1 MDEPGRRTD
10 ATTYVPGR
18 IVVGTFGPTASTT
31 PKLSCPVTR
40 KSSPGGAAP
49 YSAALISLSVPST
62 PTRRTLTSTPRPF
75 GTSDSDGL
83 ASSARCTLLGRP
95 GTTAIAFI
103 ALSTLNEKFRDE
115 RGPAGLMARAD
126 AGARIAVEV
135 LVERNQVVPVLVALE
150 QPGGAEHRP
159 PSGGVFQEDPRQPP

>member
-1 MDEPGRRTD
+1 MDMPGRRTD
-10 ATTYVPGR
+10 ATTNVPGR
-18 IVVGTFGPTASTT
+18 IVVGTSGPTSTT
-31 PKLSCPVTR
+31 RPKLSCPVTR

-62 PTRRTLTSTPRPF
+62 PTRSTFTRTPRPF

-103 ALSTLNEKFRDE
+103 GFSTLLKQLGDE
-115 RGPAGLMARAD
+115 GGPAGLMACAD
-126 AGARIAVEV
+126 RRTRVAVEV
-135 LVERNQVVPVLVALE
+135 LVERNQIVPVRIGLE
-150 QPGGAEHRP
+150 A
-159 PSGGVFQEDPRQPP
+159 